1 MRGLAHKH
9 AAKCVTGTCT
19 ADFCELANRAR
30 ETTERERQRGR
41 GGYSVII
48 NYISSHLALPSLP
61 CLLSLLTLFFSIL
74 YPSLSSLSYLLPPRP
89 PLP

>member
-9 AAKCVTGTCT
+9 VAKRVTASPAAP

-41 GGYSVII
+41 GGRGGEEKTEQRERARARVRWREKIRVRRESRQGREGR
-48 NYISSHLALPSLP
+48 AE
-61 CLLSLLTLFFSIL
+61 
-74 YPSLSSLSYLLPPRP
+74 
-89 PLP
+89 